1 MTSEIASPD
10 YVGIGFEKIDRDLRF
25 LIECLGEVLRELG
38 NEELAAQLPWFGPPT
53 GASGAGDFPPQ
64 LGLVYS
70 IAFQLLN
77 MVEENAAASMRV
89 LREVHDGLTAERGLW
104 GEQFAKLKQSGV
116 AESAL
121 AETLKK
127 VCVEPVL
134 TAHPTEAK
142 RLAVLDQHRA
152 QIGRAHV

>member
-1 MTSEIASPD
+1 MTQGITSPD

-89 LREVHDGLTAERGLW
+89 LHFQEIHLRRRWRALHRAGDDATAERMLPELLLSINAIASGLRTT
-104 GEQFAKLKQSGV
+104 G
-116 AESAL
+116 
-121 AETLKK
+121 
-127 VCVEPVL
+127 
-134 TAHPTEAK
+134 
-142 RLAVLDQHRA
+142 
-152 QIGRAHV
+152 